1 MSVPDEPPIE
11 EEPSADYDF
20 SDGEE
25 DVIINNSV
33 VEMSDIPPLTDEKLI
48 CDILKY
54 DRFFKIKREEI
65 AEFFSENMS
74 STDRAELLKKAFNY
88 DYTEFDIGT
97 NRGGFKTNDN
107 GVIVWQGHY
116 LNRYKESGLSWDL
129 VQSLTAKMTEQGEY
143 LDERRPQIV
152 TDAQELIDGDTVRI
166 DGEEWKV
173 LSAGDYL
180 ISLKNSEG
188 EQRNLYNTLD
198 KKWYD
203 LMNEHGFEFI
213 SSSDDDHKFFKPED
227 EIVEPSDN
235 DEIKDYEPEQL
246 TLFGDYE
253 PVEIAATDNNAALE
267 KSVPKKSVPRK
278 TVAYSNS
285 APNDEMI
292 NYILKC
298 GGNDDH
304 TLERIVAQFQKG
316 KSDAENADFLRK
328 EFCSRYDEDG
338 RGYKF
343 VAEDFTSSA
352 LLAAWF
358 NKDGITA
365 AISNTAFP
373 GGEKTNLTWEQV
385 SEKISALLE
394 RGEYCEQDIID
405 RAAENELTDI
415 AAKLWYIHQD
425 FSEEYRDKNI
435 IPYTGIFP
443 DDVAKIKVLLADKT
457 ALQSCIDGME
467 KFLKDYEENREI
479 LRFGFHR
486 PKELLSRLKDLQILR
501 KEFITKSD
509 FKFEPKFFI
518 TEDEKD
524 WVVAGG
530 GNVQGSK
537 FRIAKY
543 FSEGHTAKEKAD
555 FLKHE
560 YGEGGSLVTG
570 YGTYYNAKGFK
581 FHRGSISNPD
591 AEVLMKW
598 NDVAERVMRM
608 IADERYITQKDI
620 DARIRNA
627 KRDLENYGE
636 NNEYDKAVKKDAR
649 KILAEYGIDV
659 DEPVPA
665 PEENSREAAVFL
677 DTLRENYIAVAQTD
691 EGIDYTVY
699 APDLTPIDGGVWEM
713 ESAVDLK
720 FAAAQLLDTAENSL
734 AEISDYEKFIDLAD
748 MDYDLSVAAELNN
761 LKAAALGN
769 MDSPVP
775 EKRTEDVSEKSSEN
789 TEEISQTTDVLKVE
803 QPTVNAPEKVVAAKK
818 RAEKRYAVYIP
829 FQ

>member
-1 MSVPDEPPIE
+1 M
-11 EEPSADYDF
+11 
-20 SDGEE
+20 
-25 DVIINNSV
+25 
-33 VEMSDIPPLTDEKLI
+33 
-48 CDILKY
+48 
-54 DRFFKIKREEI
+54 
-65 AEFFSENMS
+65 
-74 STDRAELLKKAFNY
+74 
-88 DYTEFDIGT
+88 
-97 NRGGFKTNDN
+97 
-107 GVIVWQGHY
+107 
-116 LNRYKESGLSWDL
+116 
-129 VQSLTAKMTEQGEY
+129 
-143 LDERRPQIV
+143 
-152 TDAQELIDGDTVRI
+152 
-166 DGEEWKV
+166 
-173 LSAGDYL
+173 
-180 ISLKNSEG
+180 
-188 EQRNLYNTLD
+188 YNTLD

-213 SSSDDDHKFFKPED
+213 SSSDDEHKFFKPED
-227 EIVEPSDN
+227 EIVEPPDN
-235 DEIKDYEPEQL
+235 DEIADDEHEQL

-253 PVEIAATDNNAALE
+253 PVEIAATDNNKSTHE
-267 KSVPKKSVPRK
+267 KSVPKKSAPRE
-278 TVAYSNS
+278 TIAYSNS

-316 KSDAENADFLRK
+316 KSDVENAEFLRK

-358 NKDGITA
+358 DKDGITA

-373 GGEKTNLTWEQV
+373 RGEKIHLTWELV

-394 RGEYCEQDIID
+394 HGEYCEQDIID
-405 RAAENELTDI
+405 RAADNEFADVAT
-415 AAKLWYIHQD
+415 KLWYLHQD

-435 IPYTGIFP
+435 IPYTRIFP
-443 DDVAKIKVLLADKT
+443 DDVAKIKVGLTDKST
-457 ALQSCIDGME
+457 LQGYIDGME
-467 KFLKDYEENREI
+467 KFLKDYEESREI

-486 PKELLSRLKDLQILR
+486 PKELLSRLKDLQIPR
-501 KEFITKSD
+501 KEFIAKSD

-543 FSEGHTAKEKAD
+543 FSEDHSAKEKAD

-560 YGEGGSLVTG
+560 YGEGGLLVTG
-570 YGTYYNAKGFK
+570 YGTSYNVKGFK
-581 FHRGSISNPD
+581 FQRGSISNPD

-598 NDVAERVMRM
+598 NEVAERVDRL
-608 IADERYITQKDI
+608 IAEERYITQKDI

-627 KRDLENYGE
+627 KRNLENYGRD
-636 NNEYDKAVKKDAR
+636 NEYDKAVKEDAR
-649 KILAEYGIDV
+649 KVLEEYDIKP

-665 PEENSREAAVFL
+665 PEENSRDAAVFL
-677 DTLRENYIAVAQTD
+677 DALRENYIAVAQID

-713 ESAVDLK
+713 DSAVDLK
-720 FAAAQLLDTAENSL
+720 FAAAQLVDVAENDL

-769 MDSPVP
+769 MESPVL
-775 EKRTEDVSEKSSEN
+775 EKRTEDVSGKSSEK
-789 TEEISQTTDVLKVE
+789 TEEISHTDAEVTKSDQLI
-803 QPTVNAPEKVVAAKK
+803 VNAPEKITAVKKAPKSGTPFTYHFNEKDVVTGGAKSK
-818 RAEKRYAVYIP
+818 FNANVEAIKTLQKIEAENRYATPEEQSILAKYVGWGGIP
-829 FQ
+829 QAFTTDRAAESIGGNLGEAAPTGWENEQQQLRELLSQEEYAAARASTLTSFYTPPEVAD